1 LASQRAAD
9 AGASRSAAVHDALVR
24 KAQEKAAADVEA
36 FKAQQRRA
44 VAATVEIQRAD
55 SARAAEKDAAVRAA
69 RAAAPVPAYSRV
81 HPQAQ
86 REPKMTTFLDP
97 FGKSAR

>member
-1 LASQRAAD
+1 MADALPCALAARRQDLASQRAAG
-9 AGASRSAAVHDALVR
+9 AGADRAAAVHDAMVR

-44 VAATVEIQRAD
+44 VAATVDIQRAD
-55 SARAAEKDAAVRAA
+55 SQRAAEKDAAA
-69 RAAAPVPAYSRV
+69 
-81 HPQAQ
+81 H
-86 REPKMTTFLDP
+86 REPNMTTFLDP

>member
-1 LASQRAAD
+1 M
-9 AGASRSAAVHDALVR
+9 VR

-44 VAATVEIQRAD
+44 VAATVDIQRAD
-55 SARAAEKDAAVRAA
+55 SQRAAEKNAAVCGLLRGCGVF
-69 RAAAPVPAYSRV
+69 APVLTQA
-81 HPQAQ
+81 PQAQ
-86 REPKMTTFLDP
+86 REPNMTTFLDP

>member
-1 LASQRAAD
+1 M
-9 AGASRSAAVHDALVR
+9 VR

-44 VAATVEIQRAD
+44 VAATVDIQRAD
-55 SARAAEKDAAVRAA
+55 SQRAAEKDAAVRAA
-69 RAAAPVPAYSRV
+69 KRLLPPRASPLTTHR
-81 HPQAQ
+81 PQAH
-86 REPKMTTFLDP
+86 REPNMTTFLDP

>member
-1 LASQRAAD
+1 M
-9 AGASRSAAVHDALVR
+9 HDALVR

-44 VAATVEIQRAD
+44 VAATVEVQRAD
-55 SARAAEKDAAVRAA
+55 SARAAEKDAAVCAARSAA
-69 RAAAPVPAYSRV
+69 RAFARAHASAACIV
-81 HPQAQ
+81 QAH
-86 REPKMTTFLDP
+86 REPNMTTFLDP